1 MEGTEGLICRRFR
14 LLVLLG
20 MVLVGLSKWLYL
32 SGLLLPNLELVIPT
46 LVVVGSFSPSLRE
59 EGGWGRVNRY
69 FGVLALLAVFL
80 TDLWVW
86 GWRPIY
92 LFTWSGFLFAWGLGL
107 RSRLSP
113 FSSFRSL
120 LGSSLITTA
129 VAILLFDFWT
139 GIVGW
144 SLLHAPLWVA
154 FLGQVPF
161 TLRHLS
167 SLLFVPPLVGAV
179 KLLVRVRVPVGVAV
193 RAGRGIRSSVRVFF
207 RPPIL

>member
-1 MEGTEGLICRRFR
+1 MGSAEELVRRRFR

-46 LVVVGSFSPSLRE
+46 LVVVGSFAPSLGE

-92 LFTWSGFLFAWGLGL
+92 LFTWSGFLLAWGLGL

-113 FSSFRSL
+113 FSSFPSL

-129 VAILLFDFWT
+129 AAILLFDLWT
-139 GIVGW
+139 GVVGW

-193 RAGRGIRSSVRVFF
+193 RAGGGIRSGVRS
-207 RPPIL
+207 